1 MLDELKT
8 KKMFVLSLI
17 QELAQLQSS
26 HQALDQQ
33 FNQVKNKMSMEI
45 QQAKKEYNVLQS
57 DMDKVIWKFSY
68 E

>member
-1 MLDELKT
+1 MLDEFKLKNVS
-8 KKMFVLSLI
+8 FRSF

-26 HQALDQQ
+26 HQTLDQQ

-57 DMDKVIWKFSY
+57 DMDKVI
-68 E
+68 

>member
-1 MLDELKT
+1 MLFKQQIFL
-8 KKMFVLSLI
+8 FLF

-45 QQAKKEYNVLQS
+45 QQAKKDYNVLQS
-57 DMDKVIWKFSY
+57 EVDKVM
-68 E
+68 